1 MFLLSTE
8 KIRRT
13 LRKKPYLIPSFW
25 FWLAKINYDAGTIL
39 KKLNG
44 LNVSKSPGPD
54 LVNAKILKESDE
66 PIVPVLSIMFKT
78 SYETGRLPT
87 KWKEV
92 NISTIYKRADKHDME
107 NYHLISLKRIICKF
121 KESLI
126 NSVVSNASFL
136 YPLKTSENLTLMF
149 SGDRERAHWEWMD

>member
-1 MFLLSTE
+1 MTKLKHWHHSLVIFLLSTE
-8 KIRRT
+8 KIRGT
-13 LRKKPYLIPSFW
+13 LRKKPYLIPNFW
-25 FWLAKINYDAGTIL
+25 FWIAKINYDAETIL

-44 LNVSKSPGPD
+44 LNISKSPGLVKSPD

-66 PIVPVLSIMFKT
+66 PIAPVLSIMFKT
-78 SYETGRLPT
+78 SYETGRLST

-121 KESLI
+121 
-126 NSVVSNASFL
+126 
-136 YPLKTSENLTLMF
+136 
-149 SGDRERAHWEWMD
+149 

>member
-1 MFLLSTE
+1 M
-8 KIRRT
+8 
-13 LRKKPYLIPSFW
+13 
-25 FWLAKINYDAGTIL
+25 L

-44 LNVSKSPGPD
+44 LNISKSPGLVKSPD

-66 PIVPVLSIMFKT
+66 PIAPVLSIMFKT

-107 NYHLISLKRIICKF
+107 NYHLISLKKIICKF
-121 KESLI
+121 
-126 NSVVSNASFL
+126 
-136 YPLKTSENLTLMF
+136 
-149 SGDRERAHWEWMD
+149 